1 MNEKQDTPAGAA
13 GVKHDTGKVR
23 PSLVLTD
30 MARAINAVIEVA
42 EYGARKYAPGN
53 WLLVPDK
60 ETRYREALM
69 RHLLPMPPGERDA
82 ESGLRHAAHAAW
94 NALATLELELRAE
107 EALKAKASQPCT
119 GEAFWRRFDAM
130 PIAPIAPIAPVP
142 GVPWSPRTWNVSE
155 EGGVELARQT
165 LAQKLAAKPAPVDW
179 PAVGRAFEQAF
190 KAGLDDAPGKRE
202 LHLTAVRGELI
213 VTVKDRHG
221 RTHTWSVVP
230 GVARFRGSQIAA
242 EVLTLERAHEEI
254 RRKDPS
260 AAFRRGWDDALRRT
274 TAERQLVIQDFGGHL
289 RIHATDRYGGGYQHR
304 MASSLFD
311 HAYAE
316 GYDFAHAVLKQES
329 NTQRRRQQE
338 DARKRREA
346 LRQAADAEKA
356 ELIAA
361 VDTCDRL
368 SLALRR
374 NLRVQIERGRLRPK
388 SESAAGTLSLVWKR
402 KRGEPV
408 TFTTKAYAAYRAT
421 LWQLF
426 RVMAE
431 QARHYDNYR
440 EPCTPKDEP
449 SPPTQEDVDRVAMY
463 RALGEAVPVWGQ
475 RDRCAEIAAKADA
488 RIAALEAEK
497 AERERQ
503 EPVAWAWDD
512 ALGCMHVH
520 CGSRRPVWETKL
532 RPLYARPL
540 PIPSLGGSVTIVID
554 GVKRAVEGEG

>member
-107 EALKAKASQPCT
+107 EGRKLKEEYVRLQAKVREEPHMNLAHFEALMKDWLKDWQLSSPT
-119 GEAFWRRFDAM
+119 VWR
-130 PIAPIAPIAPVP
+130 VC
-142 GVPWSPRTWNVSE
+142 E
-155 EGGVELARQT
+155 EGKVEPAQQT
-165 LAQKLAAKPAPVDW
+165 LAQKLTGKPAPVDW

-190 KAGLDDAPGKRE
+190 KAGLDDAPGQRE

-213 VTVKDRHG
+213 VSVKDRHG

-230 GVARFRGSQIAA
+230 GVARYRGSQIAA
-242 EVLTLERAHEEI
+242 EVLTLERAHEEAQ
-254 RRKDPS
+254 RAGRKDPS

-361 VDTCDRL
+361 VGTCHVLGRLCPRPRPSDHL

-388 SESAAGTLSLVWKR
+388 SDSAAGTLSLVWKR
-402 KRGEPV
+402 KLGQPV

-426 RVMAE
+426 QMMAE

-449 SPPTQEDVDRVAMY
+449 SPPTQEDVDRLAKTVMQVHTSLSA
-463 RALGEAVPVWGQ
+463 
-475 RDRCAEIAAKADA
+475 RDNTME
-488 RIAALEAEK
+488 
-497 AERERQ
+497 
-503 EPVAWAWDD
+503 
-512 ALGCMHVH
+512 
-520 CGSRRPVWETKL
+520 
-532 RPLYARPL
+532 
-540 PIPSLGGSVTIVID
+540 VTIVID